1 MVKINAMQLA
11 LGGGGGGVGVGGG
24 AGVGGDGGGVG
35 AAFLVAD
42 EASACVR
49 KSPSLI

>member
-11 LGGGGGGVGVGGG
+11 LGGGGVGVGGG

>member
-1 MVKINAMQLA
+1 MKINAVQLA
-11 LGGGGGGVGVGGG
+11 PGGGGVGVG
-24 AGVGGDGGGVG
+24 AG
-35 AAFLVAD
+35 AAFFVAG

>member
-1 MVKINAMQLA
+1 MKINAVQLA
-11 LGGGGGGVGVGGG
+11 LGGGGVGVG
-24 AGVGGDGGGVG
+24 AG
-35 AAFLVAD
+35 AAFFVAD

>member
-1 MVKINAMQLA
+1 MQLA
-11 LGGGGGGVGVGGG
+11 LGGGGVGVGGG

>member
-1 MVKINAMQLA
+1 MKINAVQLA
-11 LGGGGGGVGVGGG
+11 LGGGGG
-24 AGVGGDGGGVG
+24 AGVGGDGGVG

>member
-1 MVKINAMQLA
+1 MQLA
-11 LGGGGGGVGVGGG
+11 LGGGGGAGVGGVGGG
-24 AGVGGDGGGVG
+24 AG

>member
-1 MVKINAMQLA
+1 MQLA
-11 LGGGGGGVGVGGG
+11 LGGGGVGVGGVGVGGGG
-24 AGVGGDGGGVG
+24 AGVGGDGGGAG
-35 AAFLVAD
+35 AAFFVAD

>member
-1 MVKINAMQLA
+1 MKINAVQLA
-11 LGGGGGGVGVGGG
+11 LGGGGVSVG
-24 AGVGGDGGGVG
+24 AG

>member
-1 MVKINAMQLA
+1 MKINAVQLA
-11 LGGGGGGVGVGGG
+11 LGGGGVALGCG
-24 AGVGGDGGGVG
+24 AGVGGDGGGVV